1 MVGHVTAT
9 FVKESSVDTETLLRL
24 RLHDCGK
31 GARNE
36 SPFPS
41 TPDSV
46 CLQRLGGWGEGVL
59 GRGSRK
65 TAYSSFWS
73 RGRQESTFT
82 MSSTSLSLS

>member
-36 SPFPS
+36 SPSPS
-41 TPDSV
+41 TPDSL
-46 CLQRLGGWGEGVL
+46 CLQRMGGWGRVSEAGAVERL
-59 GRGSRK
+59 LTQVSGAVVGERVPSRCP
-65 TAYSSFWS
+65 A
-73 RGRQESTFT
+73 
-82 MSSTSLSLS
+82 LPCP